1 MAGRKRLVKSKDFAF
16 DAMLKKLTS
25 RIWRPSTVR
34 QRLLFRAALTLAGL
48 LALYTL
54 AGFLLLPMVIKSQTG
69 KIFEEKFKRQASVE
83 EVRFNP
89 FTLKLDVQGFRLF
102 EADRK
107 NIFAEVEALSLN
119 LSGESL
125 VRLAPI
131 IQELYI
137 AAPQVRIARLEA
149 NHYNFDDIIAALAE
163 QPASDETARFSINN
177 IRLERG
183 RIEFDDRP
191 TRARHVVGDLR
202 LGIPFISSLPS
213 EVQIF
218 VEPLLDANVN
228 GTPVLVKGKARPFAS
243 TRDAI
248 VDLNLKDFDLTRF
261 VEYLPTK
268 ARIKV
273 PSAKLTVNMQA
284 NFQQPEGKP
293 AALTLSGSTEVTSL
307 QINEPDGK
315 SLVKLARFAVD
326 LQDTPVFA
334 DRIGVARI
342 ALDGFQA
349 RLRRGSDGSI
359 NLEKLLTAPEAGTTA
374 PATAEPAAKADAS
387 PRIAVGEI
395 AVTNAA
401 VHFADEAAARPMQ
414 ADVEKFNLTLKK
426 VDLDLRRNAIQV
438 AEARSD
444 SAVFALRQEKP
455 QVSATTA
462 VLQTAKSAPVEPKE
476 KAGSGPQVSIGAVD
490 IANWS
495 ARVEDRNHAE
505 PAVTT
510 ISPLSASLKSLSNT
524 PGAEPGSVS
533 LKANI
538 NQSGLL
544 ALQGS
549 LGIAPMQTDLTVD
562 IKGVDLLPVQP
573 YITDHVNL
581 KITRANLT
589 ASGRLQ
595 VASTKD
601 NALQGG
607 FKGDLTLGNLATV
620 DKQSGNDFL
629 RWKSLF
635 VGGMDVRLSPFAFTA
650 DQVALSDFFARVIID
665 PNGRINL
672 QDIARGDREAGRSLT
687 ERDSSKSGKV
697 LAKATA
703 DPAADSGSKA
713 SSGKSAGLPPVTIRK
728 LTLQG
733 GRVRFTDNFIRPNY
747 SATLANFGG
756 GVTGLSSTTGANAEV
771 DMRGEVNGAPLG
783 ITGSINP
790 LRGDLFLDLKANVR
804 GMELA
809 PLSAYSGRYVG
820 YGIEKGKLSFEV
832 AYHVD
837 QRKLTAENRLIL
849 EQLTFGKKVDSPN
862 ATNLPV
868 QFAVALLRDRN
879 GVIDLNLPIGGSLDD
894 PQFSIGGILFKVI
907 GNVILKAVTQPFA
920 VLGSLFGGGA
930 ELSSIDYEPGRATIP
945 SAGEAKLQSL
955 AKALSER
962 PNLKLDIGGQ
972 VDPEADR
979 EGLKRT
985 YLERRVRSLKLRDAG
1000 VRAGSAE
1007 AAGITVRPEEYADLV
1022 TRVYRDEKF
1031 PKPRNVLG
1039 LSKSIP
1045 VGEMEKLI
1053 IANAEVDEDDL
1064 ISLGNQRAQN
1074 TKAWLQDKGHVSPER
1089 LFIVA
1094 PRIGKSDNNP
1104 SGSRVEFALR

>member
-1 MAGRKRLVKSKDFAF
+1 
-16 DAMLKKLTS
+16 MLKKLTS

-48 LALYTL
+48 LGLYTL

-69 KIFEEKFKRQASVE
+69 KIFEEKFKRPASVE

-89 FTLKLDVQGFRLF
+89 FALKLDVRGFRLY

-149 NHYNFDDIIAALAE
+149 NRYNFDDIIAALAE

-183 RIEFDDRP
+183 RIEFDDMP

-213 EVQIF
+213 EVEIF

-334 DRIGVARI
+334 DRISVARI
-342 ALDGFQA
+342 ALDGFQT

-359 NLEKLLTAPEAGTTA
+359 NLEKLLTAPEAGPTA
-374 PATAEPAAKADAS
+374 PASAEPAAKADAS

-395 AVTNAA
+395 AVTNAT

-476 KAGSGPQVSIGAVD
+476 KAGGGPQVSIGAVD

-524 PGAEPGSVS
+524 PGAAPGSVS

-650 DQVALSDFFARVIID
+650 EQVALSDFFARVIID

-687 ERDSSKSGKV
+687 ERDSNKSGKV

-862 ATNLPV
+862 ATTLPV

-930 ELSSIDYEPGRATIP
+930 ELSSIDYEPGRASIP

-962 PNLKLDIGGQ
+962 PNLRLDIGGQ
-972 VDPEADR
+972 VDPDADR

-1039 LSKSIP
+1039 LSKNIP

>member
-1 MAGRKRLVKSKDFAF
+1 
-16 DAMLKKLTS
+16 
-25 RIWRPSTVR
+25 
-34 QRLLFRAALTLAGL
+34 
-48 LALYTL
+48 
-54 AGFLLLPMVIKSQTG
+54 
-69 KIFEEKFKRQASVE
+69 
-83 EVRFNP
+83 
-89 FTLKLDVQGFRLF
+89 
-102 EADRK
+102 
-107 NIFAEVEALSLN
+107 
-119 LSGESL
+119 
-125 VRLAPI
+125 
-131 IQELYI
+131 
-137 AAPQVRIARLEA
+137 
-149 NHYNFDDIIAALAE
+149 
-163 QPASDETARFSINN
+163 
-177 IRLERG
+177 
-183 RIEFDDRP
+183 
-191 TRARHVVGDLR
+191 
-202 LGIPFISSLPS
+202 
-213 EVQIF
+213 
-218 VEPLLDANVN
+218 
-228 GTPVLVKGKARPFAS
+228 
-243 TRDAI
+243 
-248 VDLNLKDFDLTRF
+248 
-261 VEYLPTK
+261 
-268 ARIKV
+268 
-273 PSAKLTVNMQA
+273 
-284 NFQQPEGKP
+284 
-293 AALTLSGSTEVTSL
+293 
-307 QINEPDGK
+307 
-315 SLVKLARFAVD
+315 
-326 LQDTPVFA
+326 
-334 DRIGVARI
+334 
-342 ALDGFQA
+342 
-349 RLRRGSDGSI
+349 
-359 NLEKLLTAPEAGTTA
+359 
-374 PATAEPAAKADAS
+374 
-387 PRIAVGEI
+387 
-395 AVTNAA
+395 
-401 VHFADEAAARPMQ
+401 
-414 ADVEKFNLTLKK
+414 
-426 VDLDLRRNAIQV
+426 
-438 AEARSD
+438 
-444 SAVFALRQEKP
+444 
-455 QVSATTA
+455 
-462 VLQTAKSAPVEPKE
+462 
-476 KAGSGPQVSIGAVD
+476 
-490 IANWS
+490 
-495 ARVEDRNHAE
+495 
-505 PAVTT
+505 
-510 ISPLSASLKSLSNT
+510 
-524 PGAEPGSVS
+524 
-533 LKANI
+533 
-538 NQSGLL
+538 
-544 ALQGS
+544 
-549 LGIAPMQTDLTVD
+549 
-562 IKGVDLLPVQP
+562 
-573 YITDHVNL
+573 
-581 KITRANLT
+581 
-589 ASGRLQ
+589 
-595 VASTKD
+595 
-601 NALQGG
+601 
-607 FKGDLTLGNLATV
+607 
-620 DKQSGNDFL
+620 
-629 RWKSLF
+629 
-635 VGGMDVRLSPFAFTA
+635 VRLSPFAFTA